1 MLSSGRIFR
10 RDFSCAITVDWNFVS
25 VYAANHSAAI
35 LGANE
40 KLIACGD
47 FPSVG
52 CDSVDAAESF
62 GGEAWQRRHR
72 SLRCGSGVDE
82 FFRNEFTKGE
92 LNFHLPREIAGL
104 L

>member
-1 MLSSGRIFR
+1 MVSSGSISR

-25 VYAANHSAAI
+25 VYAAYHSAAI

-40 KLIACGD
+40 KRIACRD

-62 GGEAWQRRHR
+62 GGEAWQCGHRPVRR
-72 SLRCGSGVDE
+72 GSGVDK
-82 FFRNEFTKGE
+82 FFRDQFTKGN
-92 LNFHLPREIAGL
+92 LNFHLPREIAGPL
-104 L
+104 